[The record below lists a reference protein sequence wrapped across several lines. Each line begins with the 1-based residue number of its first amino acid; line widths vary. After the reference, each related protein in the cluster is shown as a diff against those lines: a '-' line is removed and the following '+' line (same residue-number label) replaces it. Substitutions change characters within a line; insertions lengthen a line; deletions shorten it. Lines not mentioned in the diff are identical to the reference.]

1 MKKIAVIG
9 SLNMDLVITTDRLP
23 NMGETITGKNFS
35 QIPGGKG
42 ANQGVACGRLG
53 GNTRFLGKVGNDSYG
68 NTLIESLKNAG
79 VDTNFIIQDSSETTG
94 IAMITVCNGENMI
107 ILNPGANGKV
117 TCEDIESNIDVLEEA
132 DILMMQ
138 LEIPFETVEYI
149 INKYKGSKTIILD
162 PAPFI
167 PLEKELLKGI
177 DYITPNEYEAELLCN
192 INTETEKGILEALDA
207 LKEIGVKYP
216 IITLGSKGIAF
227 YNGTENK
234 IMPGFKVNAVDT
246 TAAGDTFAGAFAVA
260 MSKGETMEN
269 ALLFAQKAAAIATT
283 KFGAQSSIPSFEE
296 VEKYLLQI

>member
-9 SLNMDLVITTDRLP
+9 SLNMDLVITTDRFP

-68 NTLIESLKNAG
+68 DTLIESLKNAG
-79 VDTNFIIQDSSETTG
+79 VDTDFIIQDNGETTG

-162 PAPFI
+162 PAPFV

-177 DYITPNEYEAELLCN
+177 DYITPNEHEAGLLCN
-192 INTETEKGILEALDA
+192 INTETERGILEALDA

-260 MSKGETMEN
+260 ISKGETMEN

-296 VEKYLLQI
+296 VEKYLL